1 MNSKNNG
8 PVLLFKTIV
17 RHWNCFLS
25 SVLMDGSGLKLGK
38 KLGQPFL
45 VSMVETT
52 SSLSF
57 FLARRAKRARHEND
71 HACDW
76 RHEYFLL
83 GLPPSLLAPLD
94 ARSRMQSPSP
104 KSEEKEPDCLKSTM
118 VCLQRSP
125 NQLLW
130 LVAPWWNLS
139 DITFVA
145 PDHRGILS
153 IGKGTPVM
161 TSVQKYPKT
170 STFVT

>member
-45 VSMVETT
+45 VSIVETT

-83 GLPPSLLAPLD
+83 GLPPSLLAPLV

-104 KSEEKEPDCLKSTM
+104 KSEEKEPDCLKVYHVMPAKIAKSIIMVSGPLMKFVWYHLCSSRPQEHFVHRKRHSSNDISTK
-118 VCLQRSP
+118 VS
-125 NQLLW
+125 
-130 LVAPWWNLS
+130 
-139 DITFVA
+139 
-145 PDHRGILS
+145 
-153 IGKGTPVM
+153 
-161 TSVQKYPKT
+161 
-170 STFVT
+170 